1 MGHSRNFTLSPETTS
16 CDSGDVESD
25 YSGVDPEGSVHSS
38 SRGICSAMPVLEDGL
53 SSGECNPEFIFH
65 YTITLLKQTF
75 LHSYCEEIN
84 TSTTHWQ
91 KKVVTWML
99 S

>member
-38 SRGICSAMPVLEDGL
+38 SRGICPAMPVLEDGL
-53 SSGECNPEFIFH
+53 SSGEEIKQITSIIKWKSQSSEMGNNVSALNCVQN
-65 YTITLLKQTF
+65 YT
-75 LHSYCEEIN
+75 
-84 TSTTHWQ
+84 
-91 KKVVTWML
+91 
-99 S
+99 